1 MFSITSR
8 QQFFIV
14 QQLVASPSFTT
25 YTTPRVSSTNQS
37 FVPQTLTKMV
47 SALLSLA
54 VVSMAGLA
62 QARSELFQRRVDDEC
77 CPCPLSG
84 SPGPQTP
91 VTVTVTHPA
100 PTGPDTVTV
109 YVTKGQPGPSGAA
122 KETVTVNHTVTAPGT
137 TITAPGTTVTAPGTT
152 VYVGGSVPAGPSPS
166 QPQTHLPRPEHGNP
180 SANENKVQKPSVITH
195 TVFLPN
201 QSAQIPATSRISVT
215 TVTAT
220 LPQDNTQQPETTGS
234 RHSPNTPSPNGSNGS
249 GSGNSQT
256 PNSQAPNNQS
266 QNIQTPNKEAFVQA
280 PNHASDNQAPNH
292 ASNNQA
298 PNNQAPSIQTV
309 TVSQSPNPNPKVQ
322 TVTVTQGT
330 ANTQPVESASVVTV
344 TAAPNSQPVPLY
356 IQYPEFYRTVTQ
368 TIHNGDTTNIEIN
381 MVNIING
388 DTFCIVQG
396 TNNPCGHNVVINNPG
411 SPQTTSG
418 PIPPQVAAAGGPSSM
433 VTTTSC
439 PTPQNSTSIAT
450 VYNTVTATITP
461 GRGGNDTAG
470 FWAARPTGADRL
482 PRSPV
487 HRVW

>member
-1 MFSITSR
+1 
-8 QQFFIV
+8 
-14 QQLVASPSFTT
+14 
-25 YTTPRVSSTNQS
+25 
-37 FVPQTLTKMV
+37 MV

-62 QARSELFQRRVDDEC
+62 QARSELFQRRVNDEC
-77 CPCPLSG
+77 CPCPVSG
-84 SPGPQTP
+84 SSGPQTP

-100 PTGPDTVTV
+100 PTSADTLTV
-109 YVTKGQPGPSGAA
+109 YVTQGQPGPSEAA

-152 VYVGGSVPAGPSPS
+152 VYVGGSVPAGSSPS
-166 QPQTHLPRPEHGNP
+166 QPQTNLPSLEHGNP
-180 SANENKVQKPSVITH
+180 SANENKVPKPSVITH

-201 QSAQIPATSRISVT
+201 QSAQIPATNRISVT

-220 LPQDNTQQPETTGS
+220 LPQDDIQQPEATGS
-234 RHSPNTPSPNGSNGS
+234 RPSPNTPSPNNSNGS
-249 GSGNSQT
+249 GSRNSQT
-256 PNSQAPNNQS
+256 PNGQAPNNQS

-280 PNHASDNQAPNH
+280 PNHAN
-292 ASNNQA
+292 NNQA
-298 PNNQAPSIQTV
+298 PANQAPSIQTV
-309 TVSQSPNPNPKVQ
+309 TVSQSPDPKVQ

-388 DTFCIVQG
+388 HTICIVQG

-411 SPQTTSG
+411 SPQTTAG
-418 PIPPQVAAAGGPSSM
+418 PIPPQVAATGGSSSM
-433 VTTTSC
+433 ITTTSC

-461 GRGGNDTAG
+461 SRGGNDTAG